1 MDNPK
6 TETTPEKKDGK
17 TMNWKIVG
25 IGCAVITGV
34 ELLILLIMTFYGISI
49 NNKEVILRNTI
60 QAKQKDNT
68 NEYDNMWKTI
78 AQTAQVTDA
87 QKNALKEIF
96 VSHAQARAVESKNL
110 LMAWIKESVP
120 NVDTS
125 TFNKLISIIESTREK
140 FTMRQK
146 ELIDIKREHDI
157 LLDKFPS
164 SIILSILG
172 RQKIEITIV
181 TSTRTENAFK
191 TGKDDDIDV
200 FQKPKQAEK

>member
-1 MDNPK
+1 M
-6 TETTPEKKDGK
+6 KDW
-17 TMNWKIVG
+17 NWKIIGG
-25 IGCAVITGV
+25 IGCAVVAVGALV
-34 ELLILLIMTFYGISI
+34 LLILFMYGVSV
-49 NNKEVILRNTI
+49 NNKEVVLRNTI
-60 QAKQKDNT
+60 TAKQKDNT

-96 VSHAQARAVESKNL
+96 VAHAQARAVESKNL
-110 LMAWIKESVP
+110 LMAWIKESIP

-125 TFNKLISIIESTREK
+125 TFNKLMSIITGARDR

-164 SIILSILG
+164 SMILSILG

-181 TSTRTENAFK
+181 TSTRTEEAFK
-191 TGKDDDIDV
+191 TGKDDDVDV
-200 FQKPKQAEK
+200 FQKQPKPAEK